1 MPAPNAAALSRAL
14 HSPIK
19 IFSGSSHPL
28 LAAEICAYIGL
39 ELGKARV
46 SRFSDG
52 EVRVEI
58 DESVRGAD
66 VYVVQ
71 PTCSPVNDSLMELLI
86 MCDALKRASAG
97 SISAVIPYFGY
108 ARQDRKA
115 APRAPISARLVTDL
129 LSAAGV
135 GRIIAME
142 LHAGQIQGFFNGPVD
157 HLYASPNVVPYL
169 QTLRL
174 HSPVVVSPDAGGVER
189 ARAYAKHLHA
199 SLAIV
204 DKRRAAPN
212 VAEVMNVIGDV
223 DGCDVVLVD
232 DMIDTAGTICQAA
245 RALKQRGALQVYAVA
260 THAVLSGPAIE
271 RLAESAIDQ
280 VIVTNTIPL
289 SEDAKRCD
297 KLQVLSTA
305 TLFGEAIKRIH
316 DLSSLSSLFD

>member
-1 MPAPNAAALSRAL
+1 MSISAQEALASTLLR
-14 HSPIK
+14 PIK
-19 IFSGSSHPL
+19 VFSGSSNVQ
-28 LAAEICAYIGL
+28 LAQEMCAYIGV
-39 ELGKARV
+39 ELGRARV

-71 PTCSPVNDSLMELLI
+71 STCSPVNDNLMELLI

-135 GRIIAME
+135 QRVIAME

-157 HLYASPNVVPYL
+157 HLYASPSVVPYL
-169 QTLRL
+169 QALELNNPT
-174 HSPVVVSPDAGGVER
+174 VVSPDAGGVER
-189 ARAYAKHLHA
+189 ARAYAKHLDA

-204 DKRRAAPN
+204 DKRRSAPN
-212 VAEVMNVIGDV
+212 VAEVMNVIGEV
-223 DGCDVVLVD
+223 EGCDVLLVD
-232 DMIDTAGTICQAA
+232 DMIDTAGTICAA
-245 RALKQRGALQVYAVA
+245 ASVLKKRGAQRVYAVA
-260 THAVLSGPAIE
+260 THAVLSGPAIS
-271 RLAESAIDQ
+271 RLSQSEIDR

-289 SEDAKRCD
+289 YEAAQRCD
-297 KLQVLSTA
+297 KLHVLSAA

-316 DLSSLSSLFD
+316 DLSSVSSLFD

>member
-1 MPAPNAAALSRAL
+1 MTIASQDALAQTLTR
-14 HSPIK
+14 PIK
-19 IFSGSSHPL
+19 VFSGSSNVQ
-28 LAAEICAYIGL
+28 LASEMCAYIGV
-39 ELGKARV
+39 ELGRARV

-71 PTCSPVNDSLMELLI
+71 STCSPVNDNLMELLI

-135 GRIIAME
+135 QRVIAME

-157 HLYASPNVVPYL
+157 HLYASPSVVPYL
-169 QTLRL
+169 QTLDL
-174 HSPVVVSPDAGGVER
+174 NNPTVVSPDAGGVER
-189 ARAYAKHLHA
+189 ARAYAKHLNA
-199 SLAIV
+199 DLAIV
-204 DKRRAAPN
+204 DKRRSAPN
-212 VAEVMNVIGDV
+212 VAEVMNVIGEV
-223 DGCDVVLVD
+223 EGCDVLLVD
-232 DMIDTAGTICQAA
+232 DMIDTAGTICAA
-245 RALKQRGALQVYAVA
+245 ATALKKRGAQRVYAVA
-260 THAVLSGPAIE
+260 THAVLSGPAIS
-271 RLAESAIDQ
+271 RLSQSEIDR

-289 SEDAKRCD
+289 SEAAQRCD
-297 KLQVLSTA
+297 KLHVLSAA

-316 DLSSLSSLFD
+316 DLSSVSSLFD